1 MANRFKGEVSITID
15 GKVWTLVCD
24 FNAMAEFEEAT
35 GMDAMAAF
43 EKAEGGEVS
52 IADLRHMV
60 HAFLKLHHPEATLRD
75 AGNVMSEDVAI
86 VASVLAAAS
95 PTAAEAGDLGNAQT
109 SGNRT
114 G

>member
-1 MANRFKGEVSITID
+1 MANSFKGEASITI
-15 GKVWTLVCD
+15 GAKTWTLVCD

-35 GMDAMAAF
+35 GKDAMNAF
-43 EKAEGGEVS
+43 EKAEEGGVS

-60 HAFLKLHHPEATLRD
+60 HAFLKQHHPEATLQD
-75 AGNVMSEDVAI
+75 AGNIMSEDVAI

-95 PTAAEAGDLGNAQT
+95 PTAAEAGDLGNAQK